1 MRILQVAHQYP
12 PAHVGGV
19 ELYTQAISHALGAR
33 GHAVSVFCRS
43 FVRATPEAWEE
54 QEVRI
59 RAAYQGD
66 WDPLRRFWGTFHA
79 PAIAEAFQE
88 TLDQTQPEI
97 VHIQHLMGLPTTLID
112 LLQRRAIP
120 FVITLWDYWWVCA
133 NAQLLTNDS
142 QRLCDGPRAYLNCA
156 RCALARSGKRRWQPT
171 MPLAAGTL
179 AWRNRRLRRILNA
192 SRALIAPTEFVRR
205 WYSEHGAPAARLH
218 VLTPALEDAPPRQ
231 ERSPHTPIRFLYV
244 GGLTWQKGVHVL
256 VEAFAGMQG
265 AAELWIAGDESVEPE
280 YVASLRA
287 RAPTS
292 VRFCG
297 RLGRAAL
304 WETLA
309 QVDVVAI
316 PTLWYETFSFI
327 LSEAFAAGL
336 PVVASRLG
344 PLADRVR
351 DEVDGLLVTP
361 GDVAAWREALQRLAE
376 DATLRHRLQ
385 AQVRPPLSLPQ
396 HIADLERLYVEVV
409 CSRPT
414 TEDR

>member
-19 ELYTQAISHALGAR
+19 ELYTRAISHALTAR
-33 GHAVSVFCRS
+33 GHTVTVFCRS
-43 FVRATPEAWEE
+43 FTRATPEIRDE
-54 QEVRI
+54 QGVRI
-59 RAAYQGD
+59 WAAYQGD

-79 PAIAEAFQE
+79 PAIARAFRQALDEA
-88 TLDQTQPEI
+88 QPEI
-97 VHIQHLMGLPTTLID
+97 VHIQHLMGLPTALGD

-156 RCALARSGKRRWQPT
+156 RCALARSGKRRWRPA
-171 MPLAAGTL
+171 MPLAAGVL
-179 AWRNRRLRRILNA
+179 AWRNRRLRRILDA

-205 WYSEHGAPAARLH
+205 WYSEHGAPAARLRI
-218 VLTPALEDAPPRQ
+218 LTPALEDAPPRQ
-231 ERSPHTPIRFLYV
+231 EQSAHTPVRFLYV

-256 VEAFAGMQG
+256 VEAFAGVQS

-280 YVASLRA
+280 YVAALRA
-287 RAPTS
+287 RAPAT

-297 RLGRAAL
+297 RLDRAAL

-336 PVVASRLG
+336 PVIASRLG

-351 DEVDGLLVTP
+351 DGVDGLLVTP
-361 GDVAAWREALQRLAE
+361 GDVAAWREALQRLAA
-376 DATLRHRLQ
+376 DAPLRHHLR
-385 AQVRPPLSLPQ
+385 ARVSPPPSLAE
-396 HIADLERLYVEVV
+396 HVADLERLYAEII
-409 CSRPT
+409 
-414 TEDR
+414 

>member
-1 MRILQVAHQYP
+1 VRILQVAHQYP

-19 ELYTQAISHALGAR
+19 ELYTQAISHALAAR
-33 GHAVSVFCRS
+33 GHAVTVFCRS
-43 FVRATPEAWEE
+43 FTRAIPEIREE
-54 QEVRI
+54 RGIRI
-59 RAAYQGD
+59 WAAYQGD
-66 WDPLRRFWGTFHA
+66 WDPLRRFWSTFHA
-79 PAIAEAFQE
+79 PGIVRAFRQVLDEAR
-88 TLDQTQPEI
+88 PEI

-112 LLQRRAIP
+112 LLQQRAIP

-142 QRLCDGPRAYLNCA
+142 QRLCDGPGRAYLNCA
-156 RCALARSGKRRWQPT
+156 RCALARSGKSRWRPAL
-171 MPLAAGTL
+171 PLAAGVL

-192 SRALIAPTEFVRR
+192 SHALIAPTEFVRR
-205 WYSEHGAPAARLH
+205 WYCAHGAPAARLR
-218 VLTPALEDAPPRQ
+218 VLTPALEDAPAPG
-231 ERSPHTPIRFLYV
+231 ERPAHTPVRFIYV

-256 VEAFAGMQG
+256 IEAFAGVQD
-265 AAELWIAGDESVEPE
+265 AAELWIAGDESADPG
-280 YVASLRA
+280 YVAALRA
-287 RAPTS
+287 RAPAN

-336 PVVASRLG
+336 PVIASRLG

-351 DEVDGLLVTP
+351 DGVDGLLVAP
-361 GDVAAWREALQRLAE
+361 GDVVAWRQALQRLAE
-376 DATLRHRLQ
+376 DAALRQRLR
-385 AQVRPPLSLPQ
+385 AQVRPPLSLAE
-396 HIADLERLYVEVV
+396 HIADLERLYAEIV
-409 CSRPT
+409 
-414 TEDR
+414 

>member
-19 ELYTQAISHALGAR
+19 ELYTQAISQALATR
-33 GHAVSVFCRS
+33 GHTVTVFCRS
-43 FVRATPEAWEE
+43 FTRATPQIREE
-54 QEVRI
+54 QGVRI
-59 RAAYQGD
+59 RAVYQGD

-79 PAIAEAFQE
+79 PGIVRAFRQALDEA
-88 TLDQTQPEI
+88 QPEI
-97 VHIQHLMGLPTTLID
+97 VHIQHLMGLPTALTG

-120 FVITLWDYWWVCA
+120 FVITLWDYWWICA

-142 QRLCDGPRAYLNCA
+142 QRLCDGPGRAYFNCA
-156 RCALARSGKRRWQPT
+156 RCALARSGKSRWQPAT
-171 MPLAAGTL
+171 LLAAGVL

-192 SRALIAPTEFVRR
+192 SHALIAPTEFVRR
-205 WYSEHGAPAARLH
+205 WYGEHGAPAARLR

-231 ERSPHTPIRFLYV
+231 EQSSHTPVRFLYV

-256 VEAFAGMQG
+256 IEAFAGVRG

-280 YVASLRA
+280 YVAALRA
-287 RAPTS
+287 RAPAA

-297 RLGRAAL
+297 PLGRAAL

-316 PTLWYETFSFI
+316 PTLWYETFSFL

-351 DEVDGLLVTP
+351 DGVDGLLVTP

-376 DATLRHRLQ
+376 DAALRRRLR
-385 AQVRPPLSLPQ
+385 AQVRPPLSLAE
-396 HIADLERLYVEVV
+396 HIADLERLYAEIV
-409 CSRPT
+409 
-414 TEDR
+414 